1 LEKSRQTAKHSVII
15 SKNEYWTGEI
25 RMNRTSICLAALLVL
40 SSPALAQKFP
50 NGPVKIVTAYAAG
63 GSSDIGLRIVA
74 QKLLEDGWPSVVVE
88 NRPGGGGVIA
98 AQVVKQAP
106 PDGYTLLQSD
116 ISGFAINK
124 TLLPDFPYDPVK
136 DFTPITMT
144 WSFPSVL
151 VVPSSSPAQS
161 AADLIALAK
170 SKPGGLS
177 YASQGVGSGGHL
189 LGTMFQNSL
198 GVPMTHVPYR
208 GAGAAMPDV
217 VAGRVDYIFASY
229 GSVKQ
234 YSDAGS
240 VRILATTAKRRMPE
254 LQNVPTMTQVGQS
267 PVFLDVW
274 FGLSGPATMPKD
286 VVKTIHLAV
295 EKVLHAPEMVTKLAE
310 IGLYAETNTPDR
322 YGKMIQS
329 DIERLGKIVK
339 DANIKQQ

>member
-1 LEKSRQTAKHSVII
+1 MKRALIGIA
-15 SKNEYWTGEI
+15 G
-25 RMNRTSICLAALLVL
+25 LLVV
-40 SSPALAQKFP
+40 SSVAQAQKFP
-50 NGPVKIVTAYAAG
+50 NGPIKVVTSYAAG

-74 QKLLEDGWPSVVVE
+74 QKLTESGWPSVIVE
-88 NRPGGGGVIA
+88 NRPGGGGTVA

-124 TLLPDFPYDPVK
+124 TLLPDFPYDPIK
-136 DFTPITMT
+136 DFTPITIT

-151 VVPSSSPAQS
+151 VVPSTSSVKT
-161 AADLIALAK
+161 AAELIALAK
-170 SKPGGLS
+170 SKPGGVN

-189 LGTMFQNSL
+189 LGTMFQNAL
-198 GVPMTHVPYR
+198 GVPMVHVPYR

-234 YSDAGS
+234 YADAGS

-254 LQNVPTMTQVGQS
+254 LQSVPTMTEIGQPS
-267 PVFLDVW
+267 VFLDVW
-274 FGLSGPATMPKD
+274 FGLSGPAGMPAD

-295 EKVLHAPEMVTKLAE
+295 EKVLHTPETVNKLAE
-310 IGLYAETNTPDR
+310 IGLYAETST
-322 YGKMIQS
+322 
-329 DIERLGKIVK
+329 
-339 DANIKQQ
+339 

>member
-1 LEKSRQTAKHSVII
+1 MKRALIGIA
-15 SKNEYWTGEI
+15 G
-25 RMNRTSICLAALLVL
+25 LLVV
-40 SSPALAQKFP
+40 SSVAQAQKFP
-50 NGPVKIVTAYAAG
+50 NGPIKVVTSYAAG

-74 QKLLEDGWPSVVVE
+74 QKLTESGWPSVIVE
-88 NRPGGGGVIA
+88 NRPGGGGTVA

-124 TLLPDFPYDPVK
+124 TLLPDFPYDPIK
-136 DFTPITMT
+136 DFTPITIT

-151 VVPSSSPAQS
+151 VVPSTSSVKT
-161 AADLIALAK
+161 AAELIALAK
-170 SKPGGLS
+170 SKPGGVN

-189 LGTMFQNSL
+189 LGTMFQNAL
-198 GVPMTHVPYR
+198 GVPMVHVPYR

-234 YSDAGS
+234 YADAGS

-254 LQNVPTMTQVGQS
+254 LQSVPTMTEIGQPS
-267 PVFLDVW
+267 VFLDVW
-274 FGLSGPATMPKD
+274 FGLSGPAGMPAD

-295 EKVLHAPEMVTKLAE
+295 EKVLHTPETVNKLAE
-310 IGLYAETNTPDR
+310 IGLYAETSTPAR
-322 YGKMIQS
+322 YGKMIGE
-329 DIERLGKIVK
+329 DIDRLGKIVK

>member
-1 LEKSRQTAKHSVII
+1 MKRALIGIA
-15 SKNEYWTGEI
+15 G
-25 RMNRTSICLAALLVL
+25 LLVV
-40 SSPALAQKFP
+40 SSVAQAQKFP
-50 NGPVKIVTAYAAG
+50 NGPIKVVTAYAAG

-74 QKLLEDGWPSVVVE
+74 QKLTESGWPSVIVE
-88 NRPGGGGVIA
+88 NRPGGGGTVA

-124 TLLPDFPYDPVK
+124 TLLPDFPYDPIK
-136 DFTPITMT
+136 DFTPITIT

-151 VVPSSSPAQS
+151 VVPSTSSVKT
-161 AADLIALAK
+161 AAELIALAK
-170 SKPGGLS
+170 SKPGGVN

-189 LGTMFQNSL
+189 LGTMFQNAL
-198 GVPMTHVPYR
+198 GVPMVHVPYR

-234 YSDAGS
+234 YADAGS

-254 LQNVPTMTQVGQS
+254 LQSVPTMTEIGQPS
-267 PVFLDVW
+267 VFLDVW
-274 FGLSGPATMPKD
+274 FGLSGPAGMPAD

-295 EKVLHAPEMVTKLAE
+295 EKVLHTPETVNKLAE
-310 IGLYAETNTPDR
+310 IGLYAETSTPAR
-322 YGKMIQS
+322 YGKMIGE
-329 DIERLGKIVK
+329 DIDRLGKIVK